1 MVVIDDVAGHT
12 PASFGALPLKG
23 VLDKLASKRGQQNL
37 TMTVVGYGVQ
47 SVKPVASSV
56 RERRVGTT
64 KVVQL
69 VNALTDGYNV
79 RLSSNP
85 GHWQGGTCFGDSGGP
100 VFLNDT
106 NVVIGVNSFVM
117 NANCKGSGYA
127 FRVDTS
133 LSLDFLAR
141 YLP

>member
-1 MVVIDDVAGHT
+1 MPAIRARATPPARPSRSPGWNGYLALPNTHDIGVVVIDDVAGHT

-64 KVVQL
+64 KVVHC
-69 VNALTDGYNV
+69 
-79 RLSSNP
+79 S
-85 GHWQGGTCFGDSGGP
+85 
-100 VFLNDT
+100 
-106 NVVIGVNSFVM
+106 
-117 NANCKGSGYA
+117 
-127 FRVDTS
+127 
-133 LSLDFLAR
+133 
-141 YLP
+141 